1 MVKGT
6 GREDRVHSVFWYMK
20 HLTCNL
26 RALRDTTPRL
36 CVVVKL
42 NISHHNTGD
51 RDRCL
56 PVRYMFKCTHTSHV
70 CNMCVYTHKDTGT
83 CLGGDAV
90 YMHRVQVQVY
100 GTCMYMYV
108 CMYDVVPAAGYR
120 NSVSACRV
128 QRYRSTRPGYRVP
141 YTYLYRTWY
150 M

>member
-6 GREDRVHSVFWYMK
+6 GREERVHSVFWYMK

-42 NISHHNTGD
+42 NISHHNTGG

-70 CNMCVYTHKDTGT
+70 CNMCVYTHKDTQGT

-90 YMHRVQVQVY
+90 YTHRVQVHRC
-100 GTCMYMYV
+100 TCMMLYPRQGTEIVLVRVEYSGTGVHARGTVYLILIYTVYMV
-108 CMYDVVPAAGYR
+108 HVVL
-120 NSVSACRV
+120 V
-128 QRYRSTRPGYRVP
+128 
-141 YTYLYRTWY
+141 
-150 M
+150 

>member
-90 YMHRVQVQVY
+90 YIR
-100 GTCMYMYV
+100 T
-108 CMYDVVPAAGYR
+108 GYR
-120 NSVSACRV
+120 
-128 QRYRSTRPGYRVP
+128 
-141 YTYLYRTWY
+141 
-150 M
+150 

>member
-6 GREDRVHSVFWYMK
+6 GREERVHSVFWYMK

-56 PVRYMFKCTHTSHV
+56 PVRYVVWYIYIHV
-70 CNMCVYTHKDTGT
+70 CVYTHS
-83 CLGGDAV
+83 
-90 YMHRVQVQVY
+90 R
-100 GTCMYMYV
+100 YMYV
-108 CMYDVVPAAGYR
+108 VVQYIRTGYRYDVVPAAGYR
-120 NSVSACRV
+120 NSVSV
-128 QRYRSTRPGYRVP
+128 
-141 YTYLYRTWY
+141 
-150 M
+150 

>member
-83 CLGGDAV
+83 CLGGDAGVHARGTV
-90 YMHRVQVQVY
+90 YLILIYTVH
-100 GTCMYMYV
+100 GTCT
-108 CMYDVVPAAGYR
+108 VVL
-120 NSVSACRV
+120 V
-128 QRYRSTRPGYRVP
+128 
-141 YTYLYRTWY
+141 
-150 M
+150 